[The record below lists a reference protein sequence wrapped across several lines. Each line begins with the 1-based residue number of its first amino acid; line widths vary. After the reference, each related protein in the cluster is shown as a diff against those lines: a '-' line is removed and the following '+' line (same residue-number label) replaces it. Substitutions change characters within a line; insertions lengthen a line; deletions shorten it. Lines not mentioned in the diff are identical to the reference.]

1 MLRVSLRN
9 LLSHKLR
16 VCLTVFAVALGV
28 ALMAGT
34 YILTDTI
41 NASYSKLVGAAYSG
55 ESVVISPSAPLGDN
69 NSAQISPLSQA
80 TLAEVRQIPG
90 VARAS
95 GDVIANAT
103 LLNAN
108 GKALGTAGFT
118 YVAST
123 EPPPFQDL
131 EATQGRLPTRPGE
144 AAVDV
149 DTANAHGLHIGDTV
163 EVAGA
168 GPVRRYRLVGVVQFA
183 GSGSFAGASVA
194 VVTLSEAQAVAD
206 ETGRFGQID
215 VAAASRVTA
224 GQLRERLAAVLPRDV
239 VVRTGAEQVAKTTDD
254 LASGLS
260 FIRTFLLVFA
270 YVALFVGGFIILNT
284 FSVTV
289 AQRTRETGLVRAMG
303 ASRRQVLWSVIF
315 ESALIG
321 LGGALAGVGLGV
333 ALAPG
338 LDAVFRAFGANLAD
352 NGTVIEART
361 VVVSLLV
368 GLIVSVVAGLAPAL
382 RATRVPPLAAIREGA
397 GSEPGWFARHSLVIS
412 TAVFLLGVAMVAD
425 GLAGSGGGAL
435 AGIGGLVVFVG
446 IALFSPR
453 VIPGLARAVGTLV
466 TWRGV
471 TGTIARENTR
481 RQPGR
486 TAVTSAALMVGLALV
501 TFVSVLAAG
510 TKATIDN
517 AVQDSFAGNLI
528 IEGTSS
534 NNQGIPASLA
544 SALHKVPG
552 VEVVAPVSFSEA
564 RVSGVPGVQTVSGV
578 EPGPLSALYRVQWKK
593 GSVAAFGALSDDQ
606 AVITQSFARS
616 NHLEL
621 GNSLSLLTASGTR
634 LHLVVAGVVSDQA
647 HLLGQV
653 TVRRSLLESAFL
665 QSTDAVDFV
674 GYASGASDATV
685 QPAVN
690 RLLAKDFP
698 QARSLTAAQF
708 EKNQANQ
715 VDSLLGLVY
724 VLLALAVVVSLFGL
738 VNTLALAIHERRR
751 ELGLLRAVGASRR
764 QVRQMVRYESVITSL
779 IGAVFGLATG
789 SAFAVALAR
798 AIGGPSFLVSFP
810 VTTLLVLVVLAGLAG
825 VAAAAL
831 PARRAARLDVLTA
844 IAAD

>member
-41 NASYSKLVGAAYSG
+41 NASYSELVGAAYSG

-69 NSAQISPLSQA
+69 NSAQISTLSDA
-80 TLAEVRQIPG
+80 MLAKVRRVPG
-90 VARAS
+90 VAKAS

-103 LLNAN
+103 LLGDD

-131 EATQGRLPTRPGE
+131 EATQGRLPTKPGE

-149 DTANAHGLHIGDTV
+149 DTATAHGLHIGNIV

-168 GPVRRYRLVGVVQFA
+168 GPVHRYRLVGVVRFA

-194 VVTLSEAQAVAD
+194 VVTLSQAQAVVG

-215 VAAASRVTA
+215 VAAASGVTPA
-224 GQLRERLAAVLPRDV
+224 QLRERLASVLPHDA
-239 VVRTGAEQVAKTTDD
+239 VVRTGSQQVAKTTDD

-289 AQRTRETGLVRAMG
+289 AQRTREIGLVRAMG
-303 ASRRQVLWSVIF
+303 ASRRQVLWSVVF

-321 LGGALAGVGLGV
+321 LGGAIAGVGLGI

-338 LDAVFRAFGANLAD
+338 LDAVFKAFGANLAD
-352 NGTVIEART
+352 NGTILEART
-361 VVVSLLV
+361 VIVSLLV
-368 GLIVSVVAGLAPAL
+368 GLGVSVIAGLAPAL
-382 RATRVPPLAAIREGA
+382 RATRVPPLAAIREGT
-397 GSEPGWFARHSLVIS
+397 GSEPGWFARHSLAIS
-412 TAVFLLGVAMVAD
+412 AVVFLLGVAMVAD
-425 GLAGSGGGAL
+425 GLVGSGGGAL

-446 IALFSPR
+446 VALFSPR
-453 VIPGLARAVGTLV
+453 IIPGLARAVGTLV

-510 TKATIDN
+510 TKATIDS
-517 AVQDSFAGNLI
+517 AVHNSFAGNLI
-528 IEGTSS
+528 VEGTSS
-534 NNQGIPASLA
+534 NTQGIPASLA
-544 SALHKVPG
+544 SALGSVPG
-552 VEVVAPVSFSEA
+552 VQVVSPVSFSEA
-564 RVSGVPGVQTVSGV
+564 RVNGVPGVQTVTGV
-578 EPGPLSALYRVQWKK
+578 EPKALTALYRVKWE
-593 GSVAAFGALSDDQ
+593 
-606 AVITQSFARS
+606 R
-616 NHLEL
+616 
-621 GNSLSLLTASGTR
+621 
-634 LHLVVAGVVSDQA
+634 
-647 HLLGQV
+647 
-653 TVRRSLLESAFL
+653 
-665 QSTDAVDFV
+665 
-674 GYASGASDATV
+674 GAS
-685 QPAVN
+685 
-690 RLLAKDFP
+690 L
-698 QARSLTAAQF
+698 RST
-708 EKNQANQ
+708 
-715 VDSLLGLVY
+715 G
-724 VLLALAVVVSLFGL
+724 
-738 VNTLALAIHERRR
+738 
-751 ELGLLRAVGASRR
+751 
-764 QVRQMVRYESVITSL
+764 SVIT
-779 IGAVFGLATG
+779 
-789 SAFAVALAR
+789 R
-798 AIGGPSFLVSFP
+798 P
-810 VTTLLVLVVLAGLAG
+810 
-825 VAAAAL
+825 
-831 PARRAARLDVLTA
+831 
-844 IAAD
+844 

>member
-1 MLRVSLRN
+1 MLQVSLRN

-16 VCLTVFAVALGV
+16 VCLMVFAVALGV

-41 NASYSKLVGAAYSG
+41 NASYSNLVGAAYSG
-55 ESVVISPSAPLGDN
+55 ESVVISPSAPLGDK
-69 NSAQISPLSQA
+69 NSAQISPVSGA
-80 TLAEVRQIPG
+80 MLAQVREVPG

-95 GDVIANAT
+95 GDVIASAT
-103 LLNAN
+103 LLNSD

-131 EATQGRLPTRPGE
+131 DATRGRLPTGPGE

-149 DTANAHGLHIGDTV
+149 DTATAHGLHIGDII

-168 GPVRRYRLVGVVQFA
+168 GPVQRFRLVGVVRFA

-194 VVTLSEAQAVAD
+194 VVTLSQAQAVAG
-206 ETGRFGQID
+206 EIGRFGQID
-215 VAAASRVTA
+215 VAAASGVTPA
-224 GQLRERLAAVLPRDV
+224 QLRDRLASVLPRDV
-239 VVRTGAEQVAKTTDD
+239 EVRTGAQQVAKTTGD

-289 AQRTRETGLVRAMG
+289 AQRTREIGLVRAMG
-303 ASRRQVLWSVIF
+303 ASRRQVLWSVVF

-321 LGGALAGVGLGV
+321 LAGAIAGVGLGI

-338 LDAVFRAFGANLAD
+338 LDAVFKAFGANLAD
-352 NGTVIEART
+352 NGTVLEART
-361 VVVSLLV
+361 VIVSLLV
-368 GLIVSVVAGLAPAL
+368 GLGVSVVAGLAPAL
-382 RATRVPPLAAIREGA
+382 RATRVPPLAAIREGR

-412 TAVFLLGVAMVAD
+412 TAVFLLGVAMLAD
-425 GLAGSGGGAL
+425 GVAGSGGGAV
-435 AGIGGLVVFVG
+435 AGIGGLVIFVG

-453 VIPGLARAVGTLV
+453 MIPGLARAVGTLV

-486 TAVTSAALMVGLALV
+486 TAVTSAALMVGLTLV

-510 TKATIDN
+510 TKATIDS
-517 AVQDSFAGNLI
+517 AVHNSFAGNLI
-528 IEGTSS
+528 VEGTSS

-544 SALHKVPG
+544 SALGKVPG
-552 VEVVAPVSFSEA
+552 VQVVSPVSFSEA
-564 RVSGVPGVQTVSGV
+564 RVNGVPGVQTVTGV
-578 EPGPLSALYRVQWKK
+578 TPKALTALYRVKWET
-593 GSVAAFGALSDDQ
+593 GSVSDFDKLSDDQ
-606 AVITQSFARS
+606 TVVTQSFARS
-616 NHLEL
+616 NHLHIGE
-621 GNSLSLLTASGTR
+621 SLSLLTASG
-634 LHLVVAGVVSDQA
+634 LHIHLVVAGVVSDRA
-647 HLLGQV
+647 NLLGQL
-653 TVRRSLLESAFL
+653 TVRRSLLNGAFA
-665 QSTDAVDFV
+665 QSNDAVDFV
-674 GYASGASDATV
+674 GYARGTSDATV
-685 QPAVN
+685 QPEVN

-698 QARSLTAAQF
+698 QAQSLTAAQF
-708 EKNQANQ
+708 VQDQANQ

-724 VLLALAVVVSLFGL
+724 VLLALAVIVSLFGL
-738 VNTLALAIHERRR
+738 VNTLALAIHERTR

-764 QVRQMVRYESVITSL
+764 QVRQMVRYESIITSL
-779 IGAVFGLATG
+779 IGAVLGLATG
-789 SAFAVALAR
+789 SVFAVTLAR
-798 AIGGPSFLVSFP
+798 SIGGAGFVISFP
-810 VTTLLVLVVLAGLAG
+810 VPTLLLLVVLAALAG
-825 VAAAAL
+825 VAAAVL
-831 PARRAARLDVLTA
+831 PARRAARLDVLSA
-844 IAAD
+844 IASD